1 MTEAVLKALVDRPT
15 AFMLWGRHAR
25 AKAEVISRL
34 PPEHLILE
42 APHPSPLS
50 AHRGFIGCGHFVEVN
65 RWLAS
70 RGEEPVQW
78 WPDPMPGALF

>member
-1 MTEAVLKALVDRPT
+1 MTEAVLKALVDRPA

-25 AKAEVISRL
+25 AKAEVIARL

-50 AHRGFIGCGHFVEVN
+50 AHRGFLGCGHFIQVN
-65 RWLAS
+65 DWLKE
-70 RGEEPVQW
+70 RGEQPVEW
-78 WPDPMPGALF
+78 FSSWPG